1 MQQNPTLTRDPPLS
15 ISSCRRDRRRAAVLD
30 ARQHVPV
37 LPVQGEAIVHLAIA
51 GPLVLVEK
59 GRVVE
64 RCELYEAV
72 VHLPVDAPSRNLGG
86 EVAQVAATA
95 PDHDVDGAGHGAR
108 VVGLLRARA
117 FFLQILALACIHLEE
132 TELCAG
138 GIGATYLIDRAC
150 PLVVVDMAV
159 ERHVHPVLLPELLEA
174 MPGSWLGERP
184 VYAIEET
191 RRVPKDAMSDEY
203 QPWLLLPVDRGEAV
217 LDELVLLC
225 AFPPVMLAVRDA
237 EPEHAIIC

>member
-1 MQQNPTLTRDPPLS
+1 
-15 ISSCRRDRRRAAVLD
+15 
-30 ARQHVPV
+30 
-37 LPVQGEAIVHLAIA
+37 
-51 GPLVLVEK
+51 
-59 GRVVE
+59 
-64 RCELYEAV
+64 
-72 VHLPVDAPSRNLGG
+72 
-86 EVAQVAATA
+86 
-95 PDHDVDGAGHGAR
+95 
-108 VVGLLRARA
+108 
-117 FFLQILALACIHLEE
+117 
-132 TELCAG
+132 
-138 GIGATYLIDRAC
+138 
-150 PLVVVDMAV
+150 MAV

-203 QPWLLLPVDRGEAV
+203 QPWLLLPVDCGEAV

>member
-1 MQQNPTLTRDPPLS
+1 
-15 ISSCRRDRRRAAVLD
+15 
-30 ARQHVPV
+30 
-37 LPVQGEAIVHLAIA
+37 
-51 GPLVLVEK
+51 
-59 GRVVE
+59 
-64 RCELYEAV
+64 
-72 VHLPVDAPSRNLGG
+72 
-86 EVAQVAATA
+86 
-95 PDHDVDGAGHGAR
+95 
-108 VVGLLRARA
+108 
-117 FFLQILALACIHLEE
+117 
-132 TELCAG
+132 
-138 GIGATYLIDRAC
+138 
-150 PLVVVDMAV
+150 MAV